1 MEEQTLAT
9 ELLHEIKMSAR
20 RWFIIAVTELILILG
35 LAGAL
40 VYYMSTPVEDVQMN
54 NQEGNANYIGDDLE
68 GDLINNGIDSCD

>member
-1 MEEQTLAT
+1 VEEQTLAT

>member
-20 RWFIIAVTELILILG
+20 RWFIIAVAELILILG

-40 VYYMSTPVEDVQMN
+40 VYYMSTPVEEIQMN
-54 NQEGNANYIGDDLE
+54 NKEGNANYIGDDLE